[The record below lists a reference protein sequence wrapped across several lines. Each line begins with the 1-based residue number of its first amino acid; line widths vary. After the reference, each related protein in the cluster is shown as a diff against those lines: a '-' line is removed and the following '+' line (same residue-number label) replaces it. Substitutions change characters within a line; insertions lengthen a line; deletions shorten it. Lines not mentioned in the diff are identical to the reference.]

1 MRSGDAHKT
10 IEAVQSQI
18 QAMGAELFEVGL
30 FKPDANG
37 RHPEMLPRVWD
48 CESLLRSIGWLRHE
62 NREGRNIFIRPNG
75 EHNLSLV
82 DDLKASAIAAMRR
95 NGFTPAI
102 VVETSPGNFQ
112 AWLKHPEPLNKEL
125 GTAAAKALAEKFGA
139 DRGAADWRHYGR
151 LAGFTN
157 RKEKYRD
164 SVTGLHPFVRL
175 IEANGNTYPAARN
188 FLSRIRADLEERHRR
203 EKWRR
208 AELAIAIRNGNARSG
223 PLKSIEEFRRDPRYG
238 GDGTRIDLAF
248 AVYALSHGVAVEQV
262 EAAIRTRDLSHKGNE
277 KRQADYVER
286 TIKKAFA
293 AVEIGFG
300 R

>member
-1 MRSGDAHKT
+1 
-10 IEAVQSQI
+10 
-18 QAMGAELFEVGL
+18 MGAEVFEVGL
-30 FKPDANG
+30 FKPDAKG
-37 RHPEMLPRVWD
+37 HHPEMLPRVWD

-62 NREGRNIFIRPNG
+62 NREGRNIYIRPNG

-82 DDLKASAIAAMRR
+82 DDLKAPAIAVMRR
-95 NGFTPAI
+95 SGFTPAI

-125 GTAAAKALAEKFGA
+125 GTAAAKALAEKFSG

-164 SVTGLHPFVRL
+164 AVTGLHPFVRL
-175 IEANGNTYPAARN
+175 MEANGNIYPQARN
-188 FLSRIRADLEERHRR
+188 FLSRVRADLEERQKREERR
-203 EKWRR
+203 RMEV
-208 AELAIAIRNGNARSG
+208 ALAIRNGNGRNG
-223 PLKSIEEFRRDPRYG
+223 PLKSIEEFRGDPRYG

-248 AVYALSHGVAVEQV
+248 AVYAISHGLSSEQV
-262 EAAIRTRDLSHKGNE
+262 EAAIRSRDLSHKGSE
-277 KRQADYVER
+277 KRQAHYVER
-286 TIKKAFA
+286 TIKKALA
-293 AVEIGFG
+293 AAEKGFG

>member
-1 MRSGDAHKT
+1 MRSGNAHKT
-10 IEAVQSQI
+10 IEAVQRQI
-18 QAMGAELFEVGL
+18 RAMGADVFEVGL

-62 NREGRNIFIRPNG
+62 NREGRNIYIRPNG

-82 DDLKASAIAAMRR
+82 DDLKSPVIAAMTRS
-95 NGFTPAI
+95 GFTPAI

-112 AWLKHPEPLNKEL
+112 AWLKHPEPLSKEL
-125 GTAAAKALAEKFGA
+125 GTAAAKALAEKFGG

-164 SVTGLHPFVRL
+164 AVTGLHPFVRL
-175 IEANGNTYPAARN
+175 IEANGNTYPEAHN
-188 FLSRIRADLEERHRR
+188 FLSRIRADLEERYRR
-203 EKWRR
+203 EERR
-208 AELAIAIRNGNARSG
+208 RRELASAIRNGDGRDG
-223 PLKSIEEFRRDPRYG
+223 RLKSIEEFRRDPRYG

-248 AVYALSHGVAVEQV
+248 AVYAISHGVTAEQV
-262 EAAIRTRDLSHKGNE
+262 AAAIRTRDLSHKGSE
-277 KRQADYVER
+277 KRQADYLER
-286 TIKKAFA
+286 TMKKAFA
-293 AVEIGFG
+293 VVEIGVG